1 MARRRKGNGQMSGK
15 VTRDSLALVIS
26 RKMGLSVSKSSKF
39 VDVTIARMA
48 DGIVHDE
55 KLMLSGFGLF
65 RVHVKKERIGRN
77 PKTGVDA
84 VIAARKS
91 VAFRQAK
98 ALSLKDTL

>member
-1 MARRRKGNGQMSGK
+1 MSGK
-15 VTRDSLALVIS
+15 VTRDSLTLVIS
-26 RKMGLSVSKSSKF
+26 RKMGLSFSAARQF
-39 VDVTIARMA
+39 VDLTIARMS
-48 DGIVHDE
+48 DGIIHDE

-98 ALSLKDTL
+98 ALSLKDTS